1 MNRETIRHHMIA
13 EEGLKLTPYYCTGDP
28 PQLTIGVG
36 HNLDSRGISEG
47 IAMAILDEDI
57 DMCLSELSE
66 HFPHWN
72 DYPEPVQVTL
82 IDLCFN
88 LGITRLLKFKKTI
101 EYINEGLA
109 TGNYTKAATELMDSA
124 YARQLPNRAK
134 RNHDRLFNA

>member
-1 MNRETIRHHMIA
+1 MIA
-13 EEGLKLTPYYCTGDP
+13 EEGLKLTPYYCTGEP

-36 HNLDSRGISEG
+36 HNLESRGISEA

-57 DMCLSELSE
+57 DVCVSELE
-66 HFPHWN
+66 QNFPHLY
-72 DYPEPVQVTL
+72 DYPDPVQETL

-88 LGITRLLKFKKTI
+88 LGIARLMKFKRTI
-101 EYINEGLA
+101 EYLNEGLA
-109 TGNYTKAATELMDSA
+109 TGNYTKAANELLKSA

>member
-1 MNRETIRHHMIA
+1 MNRETIRQNMI
-13 EEGLKLTPYYCTGDP
+13 EGGAKADP
-28 PQLTIGVG
+28 LQMHRQTTKLTIGVG
-36 HNLDSRGISEG
+36 HNLDSRGISKE

-57 DMCLSELSE
+57 DTCLRELKCQ
-66 HFPHWN
+66 HFPHWQ

-88 LGITRLLKFKKTI
+88 LGITKLMKFKKTI
-101 EYINEGLA
+101 EYMNEGLA